1 MIRYDDGLSFMLRFE
16 NIAWYEDGKVRI
28 LDRRV
33 YPTTIR
39 YEECFTYQEVAKA
52 ITDMVTQSA
61 GPYTAAAMGMVLA
74 VYECRDMKEAE
85 QIAFLEKAADT
96 ISHARPTTTKRML
109 NVTKE
114 CLDTAKEAMKN
125 GKNVVD
131 EVFERAVFMT
141 NRRYKKVYQIAEN
154 FVEFFPNKGNI
165 MTYCFAETIVGQMLK
180 VANSR
185 GKDIGVFVNE
195 TRPYFQGGRLTATVA
210 SQMGNKTTV
219 ITDGM
224 PAFVFSNENIDLFT
238 TAADAICLD
247 GHIVNKVGTF
257 NTAIV
262 AKRFGVPYYV
272 TGAPDYGHPKVDSVK
287 IEMRDPEFTLQAMGV
302 RVGADTVHG
311 YYPAFDITPPDLVE
325 RVITDRGVFL
335 PNKLAEYF
343 EKGGVDETDLVL

>member
-16 NIAWYEDGKVRI
+16 NVAWYEDGKVKI

-33 YPTTIR
+33 YPTTVR
-39 YEECFTYQEVAKA
+39 YEICNTHQEVAQA

-61 GPYTAAAMGMVLA
+61 GPYTAAAMGMALA
-74 VYECRDMKEAE
+74 AYECKDMGEKEQVE
-85 QIAFLEKAADT
+85 FLEKAAYT
-96 ISHARPTTTKRML
+96 ISHARPTTTKRMI
-109 NVTKE
+109 NVTEE
-114 CLDTAKEAMKN
+114 CIDTAKEAMAA

-131 EVFERAVFMT
+131 AVFERAVFMT
-141 NRRYKKVYQIAEN
+141 NRRYEKVYRIAEN

-180 VANSR
+180 VANNA
-185 GKDIGVFVNE
+185 GKDISVFVNE

-210 SQMGNKTTV
+210 AGMGNKTTV

-224 PAFVFSNENIDLFT
+224 PAFVFANEKIDLFT

-247 GHIVNKVGTF
+247 GHIVNKVGTC

-262 AKRFGVPYYV
+262 AKHFGVPYYV
-272 TGAPDYGHPKVDSVK
+272 TGAPDFGHPTIDTVK

-302 RVGADTVHG
+302 RVGDKSVHG
-311 YYPAFDITPPDLVE
+311 YYPAFDVTPPELVE
-325 RVITDRGVFL
+325 KVVTNRGVFEATDL
-335 PNKLAEYF
+335 KRYF
-343 EKGGVDETDLVL
+343 EMGAPEKDLVL

>member
-1 MIRYDDGLSFMLRFE
+1 MIRYDEGLSFMLRYE
-16 NIAWYEDGKVRI
+16 NVAWYDNGKVRI

-39 YEECFTYQEVAKA
+39 YEECSTHVEVAQA

-61 GPYTAAAMGMVLA
+61 GPYTAAAMGMALA
-74 VYECRDMKEAE
+74 AYECRDKSE
-85 QIAFLEKAADT
+85 QDQLAFLKDAAYT
-96 ISHARPTTTKRML
+96 ISHARPTTTKRMIL
-109 NVTKE
+109 VTNE
-114 CLDTAKEAMKN
+114 CVEVAKSAMAE

-131 EVFERAVFMT
+131 SVFEHAVFMT
-141 NRRYKKVYQIAEN
+141 NRRYEKVYKIAEY
-154 FVEFFPNKGNI
+154 FVDFFPNKGNI

-180 VANSR
+180 VANNR

-210 SQMGNKTTV
+210 AGMGNKTIV

-224 PAFVFSNENIDLFT
+224 PAFVFANEKIDLFT
-238 TAADAICLD
+238 TAADAICID
-247 GHIVNKVGTF
+247 GHIVNKVGTC

-262 AKRFGVPYYV
+262 AQRFGVPYYV
-272 TGAPDYGHPKVDSVK
+272 TGAPDIGHPTVDTVK

-302 RVGADTVHG
+302 RVGDKSVNG

-325 RVITDRGVFL
+325 KVVTNRGVFL
-335 PNKLAEYF
+335 PTELNKYF
-343 EKGGVDETDLVL
+343 EAGPGETDLVL

>member
-1 MIRYDDGLSFMLRFE
+1 MIRYDEGLSFMLRFE
-16 NIAWYEDGKVRI
+16 NVAWYEDGRVRI

-33 YPTTIR
+33 YPTTVR
-39 YEECFTYQEVAKA
+39 YEECFSHKEVAQA

-61 GPYTAAAMGMVLA
+61 GPYTAATMGMVLA
-74 VYECRDMKEAE
+74 AYECKDKGEKE

-109 NVTKE
+109 NVTAE
-114 CLDTAKEAMKN
+114 CLDTAKEAMAS

-131 EVFERAVFMT
+131 AVFEQAVAMT
-141 NRRYKKVYQIAEN
+141 NRRYKEVYKIAEN

-180 VANSR
+180 VANNA
-185 GKDIGVFVNE
+185 GKDISVYVNE

-210 SQMGNKTTV
+210 AGMGNKTTV

-224 PAFVFSNENIDLFT
+224 PAFVFANEKIDLFT

-247 GHIVNKVGTF
+247 GHIVNKVGTC

-262 AKRFGVPYYV
+262 AKHYGVPYYV
-272 TGAPDYGHPKVDSVK
+272 TGAPDFGHPTIDTVK

-302 RVGADTVHG
+302 RVGDKTVHG
-311 YYPAFDITPPDLVE
+311 YYPAFDVTPPELVKK
-325 RVITDRGVFL
+325 VVTNRGVFE
-335 PNKLAEYF
+335 P
-343 EKGGVDETDLVL
+343 TDLEKYFKDGEVGTELIL